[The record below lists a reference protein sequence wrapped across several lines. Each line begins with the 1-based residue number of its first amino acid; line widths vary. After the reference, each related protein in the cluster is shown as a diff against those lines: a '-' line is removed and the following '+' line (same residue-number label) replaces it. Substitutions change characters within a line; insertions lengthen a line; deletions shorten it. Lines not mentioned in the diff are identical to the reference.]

1 MKLLILKIFVFA
13 IRVLYAPIK
22 LRKTQNKIL
31 WLSRQSNEKSSDM
44 LSLEAA
50 INKAEPNVKQVFRLR
65 RLKDESAVTLS
76 YILGIIGD
84 MWHIASS
91 KVVIVDTYSIPVSCL
106 THKKGT
112 RVVQIWHALG
122 AVKKF
127 GLQSVGKAQGR
138 AEGVSRVLCMHRN
151 YDYVLAPSKATADVY
166 CQAFGC
172 SEDNIKILS
181 LPGVDALLDGKNR
194 LDEFLSLNPEYK
206 DKNIVAYIPTFR
218 NDDDVYAQRLF
229 ETFSEHSDYM
239 LVVSAHPLSKT
250 VSTGKYKFNGDF
262 SSRDLMKLC
271 DVIITDYSAC
281 AIEGSLLNKPL
292 YFYTPD
298 YNVYATEQGLNIN
311 IKAELS
317 FAVFDDAAELSSAMD
332 GTQYDFQTLGDFSRR
347 YVENINTDNTE
358 RLTKFICSLLK
369 GEVL

>member
-13 IRVLYAPIK
+13 IRVLYAPMK

-44 LSLEAA
+44 LALESA
-50 INKAEPNVKQVFRLR
+50 INKVEPDVKQVFRLR

-76 YILGIIGD
+76 YVFGIIGD

-91 KVVIVDTYSIPVSCL
+91 RVVIVDTYSIPVSCL
-106 THKKGT
+106 SHKKDT
-112 RVVQIWHALG
+112 KVIQIWHALG
-122 AVKKF
+122 ALKKF

-138 AEGVSRVLCMHRN
+138 AEGVSKVLCMHRN
-151 YDYVLAPSKATADVY
+151 YDYVLAPSKATAEVY

-172 SEDNIKILS
+172 GKDNIKILS
-181 LPGVDALLDGKNR
+181 LPGVDTLLDGKNR
-194 LDEFLSLNPEYK
+194 RDEFLSLNPGYK
-206 DKNIVAYIPTFR
+206 GKKIVAYIPTFR
-218 NDDDVYAQRLF
+218 NDDDVYAQRLY
-229 ETFSEHSDYM
+229 ETFLGQSDYM
-239 LVVSAHPLSKT
+239 LVISAHPLSKT
-250 VSTGKYKFNGDF
+250 VATGKYKFNGDF

-271 DVIITDYSAC
+271 DIIITDYSAC

-298 YNVYATEQGLNIN
+298 YDVYTAEQGLNIN
-311 IKAELS
+311 IKTELS
-317 FAVFDDAAELSSAMD
+317 FAVFDNAEELVSAMD
-332 GTQYDFQTLGDFSRR
+332 GTQYDFQTLSAFSRR

-358 RLTKFICSLLK
+358 RLTQFICSLLK
-369 GEVL
+369 GEEL